1 MPPIN
6 GGDDIVAPDC
16 ARPTTRLST
25 TVTCDDET
33 YGEPG
38 NDRLEGGVGND
49 RDRGGAGNDQ
59 LEGGGGADLE
69 DGGAGSDMIVGGAG
83 KTSSTAAPATT

>member
-38 NDRLEGGVGND
+38 NDRLEGG
-49 RDRGGAGNDQ
+49 
-59 LEGGGGADLE
+59 GGADLE